1 MQNSTDKYE
10 KMLLLPNC
18 IIALGKRSIL
28 YYNYY
33 FNHCHLN
40 PLCHTAI
47 AKIIAQAYL
56 NISDT

>member
-1 MQNSTDKYE
+1 MLPSPKTIMQ
-10 KMLLLPNC
+10 
-18 IIALGKRSIL
+18 LGERSIL

-40 PLCHTAI
+40 PLRHTAI
-47 AKIIAQAYL
+47 AKIIAQTYL

>member
-1 MQNSTDKYE
+1 MRKC
-10 KMLLLPNC
+10 LLLPNC